1 MLNLFAV
8 RVTEVRLCVLNQLE
22 IFSLYTGFNYDEPE
36 PILKSPGIPDNNDP
50 DDGHKSDD
58 DGKNPKTNIT
68 DLNYDSDKDNTLML
82 IIVIIVCTLVLFC
95 FAVVIG
101 VIVYKCGVR

>member
-1 MLNLFAV
+1 
-8 RVTEVRLCVLNQLE
+8 
-22 IFSLYTGFNYDEPE
+22 LYTGFNYDEPE

-68 DLNYDSDKDNTLML
+68 DLSDKDNTLML
-82 IIVIIVCTLVLFC
+82 TFIVITVCTLVLFC